1 MNRNPFHYI
10 CVCNEIIYTLY
21 IYCISYLLL
30 NAIPEN
36 NEQLTHG
43 FCRSGMC
50 VQLNWAPWTQG
61 LSRVCGQCVSKGYCG
76 LNWRLDS
83 SRVYLEFMHLVV
95 RRIKVLV
102 GFFFLEGIS
111 SLLVCARGSLS
122 SVHVDLYIGQLIAWQ
137 LASSEQESK
146 QALRMEISLFV
157 T

>member
-1 MNRNPFHYI
+1 
-10 CVCNEIIYTLY
+10 
-21 IYCISYLLL
+21 
-30 NAIPEN
+30 
-36 NEQLTHG
+36 
-43 FCRSGMC
+43 
-50 VQLNWAPWTQG
+50 
-61 LSRVCGQCVSKGYCG
+61 
-76 LNWRLDS
+76 
-83 SRVYLEFMHLVV
+83 MHLVV

-102 GFFFLEGIS
+102 GFFFFLEGIS